1 MIQVCST
8 PQGLFRNEPSFRG
21 VQGVKIAKKT
31 LRAAQ
36 PLPNIPVTP
45 ANSPD
50 NHRKLGI
57 PQGRTPNQE
66 SPASGSFP
74 RSFQALPMRGVIES
88 QSDLFVYPASEI
100 GGSRDKETKVTSL
113 LGGGQIFGKIHET
126 LDKAKSWVMLNMYN
140 FQSPE
145 IYPER
150 GCLPDTPGRAEQ
162 AALAQKL
169 VDLQKKGVQV
179 RVILDN
185 SKQPVKP
192 PYTFEPDHNTR
203 MLEFLRKNGI
213 STVTYPRAHSRINH
227 TKLLVVD
234 NNQAVVSG
242 MNWGN
247 HSPANHDGGV
257 HIEGPDARN
266 LFHKSF
272 RPDWLTSGG
281 DPKLLP
287 PIQPFRQGKI
297 KVLQTAGADTV
308 QGPKSEIQDAILDQ
322 INKAQKSIHA
332 ELFVLTNKQ
341 VVSRLIDKH
350 HELTRAGQ
358 EGVKILVDPGLYFLF
373 PNCRPGIVNLQKAGV
388 PIRFL
393 KTDRG
398 REEKLH
404 AKWAVFDRKNVLMGS
419 ANWSGVGLEHKSTGW
434 VEPLKAWDEL
444 ADALEEA
451 EEGPPEVAR
460 SGVKGNHEMD
470 ILIENAPSIGGVF
483 ARQAC
488 LDFKDSSFPILQKG
502 ADGKFYPVDAEGP
515 RRAMAM

>member
-1 MIQVCST
+1 MNQICST
-8 PQGLFRNEPSFRG
+8 PMGLLRNEPSFRG

-31 LRAAQ
+31 LRATQ
-36 PLPNIPVTP
+36 PLTTIPATP

-50 NHRKLGI
+50 TQREGA
-57 PQGRTPNQE
+57 
-66 SPASGSFP
+66 SPTSVLPAPVAVP
-74 RSFQALPMRGVIES
+74 RAFQALPMRHVIAS
-88 QSDLFVYPASEI
+88 QSDVFDYPPRKI
-100 GGSRDKETKVTSL
+100 GGSRGQQTKVTSL
-113 LGGGQIFGKIHET
+113 LGGGQIFGKINET
-126 LDKAKSWVMLNMYN
+126 LDKAKSWVMLNMYD

-145 IYPER
+145 LYPER
-150 GCLPDTPGRAEQ
+150 HCAPDTPGAVEQ
-162 AALAQKL
+162 GTLAQKL
-169 VDLQKKGVQV
+169 VDLHNKGVQV

-185 SKQPVKP
+185 SKQQVKP
-192 PYTFEPDHNTR
+192 PYSLEPEHNTR

-213 STVTYPRAHSRINH
+213 ATVTYPREHSRINH

-234 NNQAVVSG
+234 HNHAVVSG

-266 LFHKSF
+266 LFHHSF

-281 DPKLLP
+281 DSKLLP
-287 PIQPFRQGKI
+287 AIQPFRPGKI
-297 KVLQTAGADTV
+297 KVMQTAGADTV
-308 QGPKSEIQDAILDQ
+308 QGPKSEIQEGILDQ
-322 INKAQKSIHA
+322 INQAQKSIHA

-341 VVSRLIDKH
+341 VVSRLIEKH
-350 HELTRAGQ
+350 HELKAKGQ

-373 PNCRPGIVNLQKAGV
+373 PNCRPGIVSLDKAGV

-393 KTDRG
+393 SADRA
-398 REEKLH
+398 RDEKLH

-434 VEPLKAWDEL
+434 IEPLKEWDEM
-444 ADALEEA
+444 ADALEEEA

-470 ILIENAPSIGGVF
+470 ILIENAPKIADAF
-483 ARQAC
+483 AHQAC
-488 LDFKDSSFPILQKG
+488 VDFKHSSFPILEKG
-502 ADGKFYPVDAEGP
+502 GDGKFHPVVSEGQ
-515 RRAMAM
+515 RLAMVM